1 MIWIY
6 FLPSNTAPQIKKIH
20 TLFFLLEYFCCEKS
34 RGDIRKMKSKSEEFK
49 GGLYVVAAG
58 MCWGMTGTVQA
69 LAPENATP
77 LTIGSARVFGAGLLL
92 LIWTFFCRKKI
103 ITGEKWNWTGILI
116 AALGLTAY
124 QFAFFSAVRLT
135 GVAIGTMVA
144 IGSAPVLAGI
154 LGRFFFKECLS
165 PRWFISTLLAITGC
179 FLLVAA
185 GNSNFSSVSIP
196 GAILAF
202 GAALSYAMEGA
213 GLRIIGKR
221 DPVETVSLIS
231 MLSAVMALPWL
242 ITGDI
247 SWIFEL
253 RGMICVIIL
262 SVFTTILPFSL
273 FTKGIEK
280 ITLGKAYT
288 LSLSEPMTAWLLS
301 ALLLGERLSL
311 IGSLGV
317 LILFSGI
324 ITLACDNSK

>member
-1 MIWIY
+1 
-6 FLPSNTAPQIKKIH
+6 
-20 TLFFLLEYFCCEKS
+20 
-34 RGDIRKMKSKSEEFK
+34 MKLNSEEFM
-49 GGLYVVAAG
+49 GGILVVAAG
-58 MCWGMTGTVQA
+58 MCWGMTGTIQA

-92 LIWTFFCRKKI
+92 LIWTFFRRKKI
-103 ITGEKWNWTGILI
+103 ISGEKWNWTGILI

-135 GVAIGTMVA
+135 GVAIGTIVA

-154 LGRFFFKECLS
+154 LGRVFFKECLS

-185 GNSNFSSVSIP
+185 GNSNLSSVSIP

-247 SWIFEL
+247 S
-253 RGMICVIIL
+253 
-262 SVFTTILPFSL
+262 
-273 FTKGIEK
+273 
-280 ITLGKAYT
+280 
-288 LSLSEPMTAWLLS
+288 
-301 ALLLGERLSL
+301 
-311 IGSLGV
+311 
-317 LILFSGI
+317 
-324 ITLACDNSK
+324 